1 MSASGSG
8 AWAAVRR
15 ALGKLAGRVVVR
27 EMPPDTGAA
36 AVAVRES
43 DALTPRPVA
52 AGRREGAWAAQA
64 ASHTLSGP
72 EAGVGAQER
81 DLLPLATLAG
91 SRSDGEG
98 DRADFTLRP
107 ATVSVLPVL
116 QAETSR
122 VVEAGLDW
130 PLTDVCLPEQFFR
143 LPAAPTRVNAVA
155 LLGSQKSL
163 GDKPLG
169 ANQALGGW
177 AVRLPKTGRLKIP
190 RSTGLTVRWGGDSVL
205 ERMPLVRRGRVP
217 LPGRTASEA
226 FAAEHRRL
234 AEAMGLPPG
243 DVALLGVFPG
253 VPILAVRRI
262 LVADDG
268 QSLRLWLKPDV
279 VRARTKLRFITLL
292 VGRQVSSGR
301 MLQAAL

>member
-8 AWAAVRR
+8 AWEAVRR

-27 EMPPDTGAA
+27 EMPPESTASV
-36 AVAVRES
+36 VAVRES
-43 DALTPRPVA
+43 EALMPPPVA
-52 AGRREGAWAAQA
+52 VGLREGSWAAVA
-64 ASHTLSGP
+64 ASRTLPGP
-72 EAGVGAQER
+72 QAEVGARE
-81 DLLPLATLAG
+81 LLPSATLAG
-91 SRSDGEG
+91 EGEA
-98 DRADFTLRP
+98 ADFALRP

-116 QAETSR
+116 RAETSR
-122 VVEAGLDW
+122 VTEAGLDW
-130 PLTDVCLPEQFFR
+130 PLMDVCLPEQFFC

-155 LLGSQKSL
+155 LLESQKR
-163 GDKPLG
+163 LG
-169 ANQALGGW
+169 ANQALTGW

-190 RSTGLTVRWGGDSVL
+190 RPVGPTVRWGGDSVL
-205 ERMPLVRRGRVP
+205 ERMPLTRRGLAAP
-217 LPGRTASEA
+217 PGIGAGEA

-234 AEAMGLPPG
+234 AEAMSLPPG
-243 DVALLGVFPG
+243 DVRLLGVFPG

-268 QSLRLWLKPDV
+268 HSLRLWLKPDV

>member
-1 MSASGSG
+1 MSASGSPQG
-8 AWAAVRR
+8 TKAWEAVRR

-27 EMPPDTGAA
+27 EMPPGSGAS
-36 AVAVRES
+36 AVAVREC
-43 DALTPRPVA
+43 DALTPPPVA
-52 AGRREGAWAAQA
+52 AGGREGAWAAQA
-64 ASHTLSGP
+64 ASHALPGP
-72 EAGVGAQER
+72 QAGAGEHER
-81 DLLPLATLAG
+81 DLLPSATLA
-91 SRSDGEG
+91 GEG
-98 DRADFTLRP
+98 DRAEFTLRP
-107 ATVSVLPVL
+107 ATVSILPVL
-116 QAETSR
+116 RAETSR
-122 VVEAGLDW
+122 VTEAGLDW

-143 LPAAPTRVNAVA
+143 LPAAPIRVKVVA
-155 LLGSQKSL
+155 LLGSQKRL
-163 GDKPLG
+163 GVSQVLT
-169 ANQALGGW
+169 GW

-190 RSTGLTVRWGGDSVL
+190 RPPGPTVRWGGDSVL
-205 ERMPLVRRGRVP
+205 ERMPLTRRGLAVP
-217 LPGRTASEA
+217 PGVEAEEA

-234 AEAMGLPPG
+234 AEAMSVPLG
-243 DVALLGVFPG
+243 DVRLLGVFPG

>member
-1 MSASGSG
+1 MSASGSPQG
-8 AWAAVRR
+8 TKAWEAVRR

-27 EMPPDTGAA
+27 EMPPGSAA
-36 AVAVRES
+36 SAVAVRES
-43 DALTPRPVA
+43 DALTPLPVA
-52 AGRREGAWAAQA
+52 AGGREGSWASVAASHALPGPQA
-64 ASHTLSGP
+64 AS
-72 EAGVGAQER
+72 GAREI
-81 DLLPLATLAG
+81 LPSATLAG
-91 SRSDGEG
+91 EG
-98 DRADFTLRP
+98 NGADFALRP

-116 QAETSR
+116 RAETSR
-122 VVEAGLDW
+122 VTQAGLDW

-143 LPAAPTRVNAVA
+143 LPAAPTRVKAVA
-155 LLGSQKSL
+155 LLGAQKR
-163 GDKPLG
+163 LG
-169 ANQALGGW
+169 ANQVLTGW
-177 AVRLPKTGRLKIP
+177 AVRLPKAGKLKIP
-190 RSTGLTVRWGGDSVL
+190 RPASPTIRWGGDSVL
-205 ERMPLVRRGRVP
+205 ERMPLTRRGLAP
-217 LPGRTASEA
+217 PPGMPAEEA

-234 AEAMGLPPG
+234 AEAMSLPLG
-243 DVALLGVFPG
+243 DVRLLGVFPG